1 MDLQSSSSILSL
13 DSLVTLTVNLILL
26 THTRPVLMESMNH
39 LTIAVGKDVVT
50 VNMIVFEPKNIKPGR
65 NLLKQQLQLLKL
77 SNYPLLD
84 GFCQ

>member
-39 LTIAVGKDVVT
+39 LTIVVY

-65 NLLKQQLQLLKL
+65 NFLKQQLQLL
-77 SNYPLLD
+77 
-84 GFCQ
+84 